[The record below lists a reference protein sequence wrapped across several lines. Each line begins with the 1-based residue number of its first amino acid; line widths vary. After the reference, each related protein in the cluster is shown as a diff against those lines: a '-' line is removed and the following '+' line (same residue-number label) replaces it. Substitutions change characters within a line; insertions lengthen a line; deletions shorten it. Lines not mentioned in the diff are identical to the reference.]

1 MAIGVRCLR
10 YVMETVVTASPNE
23 PVPPAPMDS
32 DQHATP
38 KWRERVA
45 ALKNIPPVMRMV
57 WDAAPGVITSTLI
70 CRTLVALIPL
80 AALAVTRVIV
90 NDIVD
95 FRAGNGALPHN
106 FWWLVALVGSPG
118 TELEFAL

>member
-1 MAIGVRCLR
+1 
-10 YVMETVVTASPNE
+10 
-23 PVPPAPMDS
+23 
-32 DQHATP
+32 
-38 KWRERVA
+38 
-45 ALKNIPPVMRMV
+45 MRMV

-95 FRAGNGALPHN
+95 FRAGHGALPHN
-106 FWWLVALVGSPG
+106 FWWLVAL
-118 TELEFAL
+118 EFTLAGVAAGILLRDCAGRSL